1 MMRQDRAA
9 RGWLRWGLLASAV
22 IWLVA
27 CAGNPTGQGRNGLLL
42 PAAPSG
48 TLVGRT
54 AVMDPDAAVERI
66 IHKMTLDQKIGQM
79 LMVEIFVHPQYDDY
93 LGRYIREAHVGGCI
107 IYNMDPARNDAP
119 VPTTAETFRQMMDGL
134 QAHADFP
141 LLLALDQEGG
151 DVNRL
156 GPYFGTA
163 PSVAQLGATGN
174 PQRAFAEG
182 QLDAQRLAQIGINV
196 NLAPDVDVSD
206 GQGGGV
212 DPSRMWGTTP
222 STIISYAGAYLDGLQ
237 AAGMPGTLKHWPG
250 IGAVHSDPHFSL
262 PVLNHSLDQL
272 NTIDFPPFKTLM
284 THGPALIMSTHVIV
298 PAVEANVPATLSQ
311 KMVTGIL
318 RQQLG
323 YQGVIITDQLHMA
336 GIRDYMQKIGITDF
350 LAALGEAGVQSVIAG
365 NDILEGAFD
374 PYSAQVMLN
383 SIKTAVQN
391 GRIPLARIEESDRR
405 ILRLKMAYN
414 IGTAQL
420 LRAAGPAPMPA
431 TPGAALVA
439 SSSLAVTVADVTR

>member
-1 MMRQDRAA
+1 MMRQDRAERA
-9 RGWLRWGLLASAV
+9 WLRWSVMASAV

-27 CAGNPTGQGRNGLLL
+27 CAGNPTGSGRNGLML
-42 PAAPSG
+42 PAASAG
-48 TLVGRT
+48 ALVGRA

-79 LMVEIFVHPQYDDY
+79 LMVEIFIHPQYDDY
-93 LGRYIREAHVGGCI
+93 LGQYIRGAHVGGCI
-107 IYNMDPARNDAP
+107 IYNLDPAHNESP
-119 VPTTAETFRQMMDGL
+119 VPATAVAFRQMMDGL

-156 GPYFGTA
+156 APYFGAA
-163 PSVAQLGATGN
+163 PSAAQLGATGN

-212 DPSRMWGTTP
+212 DPTRMWGTTP
-222 STIISYAGAYLDGLQ
+222 SAIISYAGAYLDGLQ

-250 IGAVHSDPHFSL
+250 IGAVHTDPHFSL
-262 PVLNHSLDQL
+262 SVLNHSLDQL

-284 THGPALIMSTHVIV
+284 THGPALIMTTHAIV
-298 PAVEANVPATLSQ
+298 PAVEANVPTTLSQ
-311 KMVTGIL
+311 NMITGIL

-323 YQGVIITDQLHMA
+323 YQGVIITDQLHMQ
-336 GIRDYMQKIGITDF
+336 GILQYMSKIGITDTY
-350 LAALGEAGVQSVIAG
+350 AALGEAGVQSVIAG

-374 PYSAQVMLN
+374 PYSAQLMMN
-383 SIKTAVQN
+383 SIKAAVQN

-420 LRAAGPAPMPA
+420 MHDAGPAPMPA
-431 TPGAALVA
+431 IPGAAIVA
-439 SSSLAVTVADVTR
+439 SSGLAVSVVDVTR